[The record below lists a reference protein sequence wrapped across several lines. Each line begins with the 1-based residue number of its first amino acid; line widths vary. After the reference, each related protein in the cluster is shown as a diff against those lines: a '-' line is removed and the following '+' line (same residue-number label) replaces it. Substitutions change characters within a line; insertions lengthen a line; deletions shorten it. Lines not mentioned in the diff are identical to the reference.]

1 MRREDFMRQLERL
14 LEGVAEEEKQE
25 ALSYYQSYFEDAGE
39 ENEERILKELESPEK
54 VAATIKADLGMDGSS
69 GVGEYTERGFEDSR
83 FVQKNPIDLRKNI
96 TGGRDRQGSSR
107 AEDSDSQ
114 GTGADSYQGQPRAGH
129 NDNYSQGASAGGYQ
143 SQSSSGSGYSYSQGT
158 SAGGYQSQ
166 SGSNSS
172 YSYSQGGSTG
182 DGYRSRPEGQGT
194 GRGYGRSS
202 NSGDGRSTYSGR
214 TGTEILMIVAI
225 AIVTSP
231 VWLGA
236 AAGIAGG
243 LFGLAVSAVCVA
255 GSLFIAGFVLVGV
268 GIGQMAA
275 GSLAIGFALS
285 GAGLLLLA
293 LAVLATILCI
303 WVCGKLVPWVLRL
316 IGKLWNSIF
325 SGKEKRA

>member
-14 LEGVAEEEKQE
+14 LEGVAEEEKKE

-54 VAATIKADLGMDGSS
+54 VAATIKADLGMDG
-69 GVGEYTERGFEDSR
+69 GAGTGEYTERGFEDSR
-83 FVQKNPIDLRKNI
+83 FVQKNPIDIRKNT
-96 TGGRDRQGSSR
+96 TGSGTR
-107 AEDSDSQ
+107 AEGSYRYSQ
-114 GTGADSYQGQPRAGH
+114 GTNTDSYQSQNHSGSSHG
-129 NDNYSQGASAGGYQ
+129 YSQGASAGGCQ
-143 SQSSSGSGYSYSQGT
+143 GQPSSGSGYGYSQG
-158 SAGGYQSQ
+158 AGPESSQ
-166 SGSNSS
+166 SSSEGS
-172 YSYSQGGSTG
+172 YGYRQGASTG
-182 DGYRSRPEGQGT
+182 DSYRSQTDSQRA
-194 GRGYGRSS
+194 GRGYGRFS

-214 TGTEILMIVAI
+214 TGTEILLIVAI

-243 LFGLAVSAVCVA
+243 IFGLAVSAVCVA
-255 GSLFIAGFVLVGV
+255 GSLFIAGFVLVGT

-275 GSLAIGFALS
+275 GSLAVGFALS

-293 LAVLATILCI
+293 LAVLATILCV
-303 WVCGKLVPWVLRL
+303 WVCGKLIPWVLRL
-316 IGKLWNSIF
+316 VGKLWNSIF